1 MPHCFSLVWML
12 GDETEK
18 KLKML
23 QGSRMNKELGQVT
36 QRFVCT
42 IYCSNLCKFDTPST
56 PGCVVL
62 FFFFFFTTL
71 HAKNRSALEFIFGE
85 MVLQLIRRKEWSSFC
100 LVLETQVPGALPA
113 TETKR
118 SSVKP
123 ELELRVFIQ
132 EWNGLLAACSRIFCH
147 TSSICVCAGLNRS
160 IK

>member
-36 QRFVCT
+36 QRFVCA
-42 IYCSNLCKFDTPST
+42 IYCSNFCRFVPPS
-56 PGCVVL
+56 PPVCVVIF

-132 EWNGLLAACSRIFCH
+132 EWNGLLAACVSDILSH
-147 TSSICVCAGLNRS
+147 QQHLCVCRFEQ
-160 IK
+160 IH